1 MERVSLHPS
10 KRPKPSAPS
19 AQKTSAKDLPRVKSK
34 EVSGRNI
41 RKKCLLYTNGLPT
54 IAFSLFLRR
63 PQPPAVP
70 LAPPAAVPPRPAPR
84 PPPAACRLASCRA
97 RAPVRAPAPS
107 RTCLV
112 SPGPAPSVC
121 YSTLLRRHFL
131 LRRYFNSMSDLNLRD
146 KNASRVGKLNT
157 VYMSVL

>member
-1 MERVSLHPS
+1 MFLTLLCDRWSESVFTRARGQSPALRQLRRRQLKICPATRA
-10 KRPKPSAPS
+10 KRLLGG
-19 AQKTSAKDLPRVKSK
+19 TS
-34 EVSGRNI
+34 G
-41 RKKCLLYTNGLPT
+41 KKCLLYRNGHPT
-54 IAFSLFLRR
+54 TAFSLFLRR

-107 RTCLV
+107 RTCSV

-121 YSTLLRRHFL
+121 YSTLYLQTHFIKKI
-131 LRRYFNSMSDLNLRD
+131 FQ
-146 KNASRVGKLNT
+146 
-157 VYMSVL
+157 